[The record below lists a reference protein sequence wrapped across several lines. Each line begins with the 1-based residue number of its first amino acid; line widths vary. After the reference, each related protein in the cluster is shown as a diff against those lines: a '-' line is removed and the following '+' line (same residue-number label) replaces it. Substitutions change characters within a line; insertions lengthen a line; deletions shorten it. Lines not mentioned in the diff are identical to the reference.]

1 MRTNKKKIIGLSCGR
16 KNGNSEI
23 LLKEACMGAE
33 ELGVESEIIRAMELR
48 IRPCRGCES
57 CSMAFGQGKEPRCA
71 IKDDD
76 VPWILEKTCLEDCGL
91 IVSVPT
97 YHLRANGYFEIIAE
111 MLLPTMLGSNL
122 RILKKTRVGAII
134 CVGGGEFD
142 WTSLALTTVNIF
154 VQHTRLVVDQ
164 IQVNGAGAPGSVL
177 MNEKSLKRAR
187 ELGRNVARAM
197 MKPIEEAEFVGD
209 ETAVSCPVCHCNVL
223 QVPEKLPDVYCPVC
237 WIHGVISGDGDK
249 MKVNWNEEDAQ
260 HPRFSEYGVSKHMEE
275 VGMKH
280 RKFFGEDQAKAR
292 ELIKKYISY
301 GRIVKPDAS
310 T

>member
-33 ELGVESEIIRAMELR
+33 ELGVESEIIRAMDLR
-48 IRPCRGCES
+48 IKPCKGCES
-57 CSMAFGQGKEPRCA
+57 CSMAFAQGKEPRCA

-97 YHLRANGYFEIIAE
+97 YHLRANGYFEIICDR
-111 MLLPTMLGSNL
+111 LLPTLLAN
-122 RILKKTRVGAII
+122 RWINEKTRVGGVI
-134 CVGGGEFD
+134 CVGGGELD
-142 WTSLALTTVNIF
+142 WTPLTRTTVNIF
-154 VQHTRLVVDQ
+154 VQESRLLVDQ
-164 IQVNGAGAPGSVL
+164 IQVNGATAPGSVL
-177 MNEKSLKRAR
+177 MNEKALARAR
-187 ELGRNVARAM
+187 QLGRNIARAM
-197 MKPIEEAEFVGD
+197 MMPIEEVKFVGD

-223 QVPEKLPDVYCPVC
+223 QVPDDFPHVVCPVC
-237 WIHGVISGDGDK
+237 DVNGVISREGDK
-249 MKVNWNEEDAQ
+249 MKVKWNEEDAQ

-275 VGMKH
+275 VGMKQG
-280 RKFFGEDQAKAR
+280 KFFGEDQAKAK

-301 GRIVKPDAS
+301 GKIIKP
-310 T
+310 